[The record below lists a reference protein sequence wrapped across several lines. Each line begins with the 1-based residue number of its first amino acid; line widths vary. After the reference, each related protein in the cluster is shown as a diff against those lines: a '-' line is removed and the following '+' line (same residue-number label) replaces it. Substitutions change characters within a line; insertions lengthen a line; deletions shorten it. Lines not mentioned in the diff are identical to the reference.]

1 MTRGRRKRLIRSGA
15 VRSDASLKM
24 RHYYFDVKDGIY
36 IRDDEDRKFRDD
48 QDALQHARKVANEL
62 GRNRWKSRFRADR

>member
-1 MTRGRRKRLIRSGA
+1 
-15 VRSDASLKM
+15 M